1 VTLHGNALLVE
12 DLAKQGLYLLRC
24 GFHFRPDKQNDIAV
38 PVMHHPVPDRPT
50 TPCNETNRKSAV
62 SLIIC
67 FCRRFRA

>member
-1 VTLHGNALLVE
+1 TPVVTLHGNALLVE

-24 GFHFRPDKQNDIAV
+24 GFHFRPDKQK
-38 PVMHHPVPDRPT
+38 PVMRHPVPDRPT

-67 FCRRFRA
+67 FCWSFQA